1 MDVIY
6 EQKYQISMKKLIFRK
21 FLLDA
26 FFSFLLL
33 IFCFS
38 IIVWVIQAVN
48 YLDFV
53 SEDGHGFKVYF
64 LYTLFNFPK
73 IFSKLFLISL
83 FISLFYIILKF
94 ENDNELSIYWSVGI
108 SKIYFINKVLKFSI
122 ILLIFQLSLTSYFYP
137 KSQDMSKSF
146 IRMSNIDFFPSL
158 IKEKKFI
165 DTLSNLTIYVDEQS
179 DDKKQFKN
187 ILIKDQKKGNN
198 EYQIIVASD
207 GVIKNNNNINYLI
220 LKKGEIFSS
229 SNNKDFSSFKFE
241 NFEFSL
247 SNFDSKTMVVPKIQE
262 NKSSNIIKCY
272 LNNSNLNRK
281 FYINPDELRICNKD
295 IKKEI
300 VQEIFKRFYQPFF
313 IPILCLIACIQIIN
327 NKFNYNY
334 VFYKIII
341 FIFGI
346 IVLFASEIL
355 IKYTG
360 NNFTQDIFILLFPI
374 IMFLLIYL
382 FVLKKNY
389 SP

>member
-1 MDVIY
+1 
-6 EQKYQISMKKLIFRK
+6 MKKLIFRK

-26 FFSFLLL
+26 FLSFLVL

-108 SKIYFINKVLKFSI
+108 SKICFINKVLKFSI

-327 NKFNYNY
+327 SKFNYNY

>member
-1 MDVIY
+1 M
-6 EQKYQISMKKLIFRK
+6 EKLIFRK
-21 FLLDA
+21 FLIDA
-26 FFSFLLL
+26 FLSFLVL
-33 IFCFS
+33 IFSFS

-108 SKIYFINKVLKFSI
+108 SKINFINKVLKFSI
-122 ILLIFQLSLTSYFYP
+122 LLLVFQLSLTSYFYP
-137 KSQDMSKSF
+137 KSQDVSKSF

-187 ILIKDQKKGNN
+187 ILIKDQKKSIN

-207 GVIKNNNNINYLI
+207 GIIKNKNNINYLI
-220 LKKGEIFSS
+220 LKKGEIFST
-229 SNNKDFSSFKFE
+229 SNNKDFSSFKFD

-247 SNFDSKTMVVPKIQE
+247 SNFSSKTMVVPKIQE

-272 LNNSNLNRK
+272 LNNLNLNRK
-281 FYINPDELRICNKD
+281 FYINPEELRICNKD

-313 IPILCLIACIQIIN
+313 IPILCLIACIQIVN
-327 NKFNYNY
+327 NKFNYSY
-334 VFYKIII
+334 FFYKIMI

-346 IVLFASEIL
+346 IVLFTSEIL

-360 NNFTQDIFILLFPI
+360 NSFTQDIFIFVFPI
-374 IMFLLIYL
+374 IIFLLIYL
-382 FVLKKNY
+382 FLLKKNY
-389 SP
+389 SS

>member
-1 MDVIY
+1 
-6 EQKYQISMKKLIFRK
+6 MKKLIFRK
-21 FLLDA
+21 FLSDA
-26 FFSFLLL
+26 FLSFLLL
-33 IFCFS
+33 IFSFS

-108 SKIYFINKVLKFSI
+108 SKISFINKVIKFSI
-122 ILLIFQLSLTSYFYP
+122 LLLIFQLSLTSYFYP
-137 KSQDMSKSF
+137 KSQNMSKSF

-207 GVIKNNNNINYLI
+207 GVIKNKNNENYLI
-220 LKKGEIFSS
+220 LKKGEIFSN

-247 SNFDSKTMVVPKIQE
+247 SNFGSKTMVVPKIQE
-262 NKSSNIIKCY
+262 NKSTNIIKCY
-272 LNNSNLNRK
+272 LNNSNLNKK
-281 FYINPDELRICNKD
+281 FYINPEELRICNKD

-300 VQEIFKRFYQPFF
+300 IQEIFKRFYQPFF
-313 IPILCLIACIQIIN
+313 IPILCLIACIQIVN
-327 NKFNYNY
+327 SKFNYNY
-334 VFYKIII
+334 FLYKIMI
-341 FIFGI
+341 FLFGI

-360 NNFTQDIFILLFPI
+360 NNFTQDIFILIFPI
-374 IMFLLIYL
+374 IIFLLIYL

-389 SP
+389 SS

>member
-1 MDVIY
+1 M
-6 EQKYQISMKKLIFRK
+6 EKLIFRK
-21 FLLDA
+21 FLIDA
-26 FFSFLLL
+26 FLSFLVL
-33 IFCFS
+33 IFSFS

-108 SKIYFINKVLKFSI
+108 SKINFINKVLKFSI
-122 ILLIFQLSLTSYFYP
+122 LLLIFQLSLTSYFYP
-137 KSQDMSKSF
+137 KSQDVSKTF

-187 ILIKDQKKGNN
+187 ILIKDQKKSIN

-207 GVIKNNNNINYLI
+207 GIIKNKNNINYLI
-220 LKKGEIFSS
+220 LKKGEIFST
-229 SNNKDFSSFKFE
+229 SNNKDFSSFKFD

-247 SNFDSKTMVVPKIQE
+247 SNFSSKTMVVPKIQE

-272 LNNSNLNRK
+272 LNNLNLNRK
-281 FYINPDELRICNKD
+281 FYINPEELRICNKD

-313 IPILCLIACIQIIN
+313 IPILCLIACIQIVN
-327 NKFNYNY
+327 NKFNYSY
-334 VFYKIII
+334 FFYKIMI

-346 IVLFASEIL
+346 IVLFTSEIL

-360 NNFTQDIFILLFPI
+360 NSFTQDIFILVFPI
-374 IMFLLIYL
+374 IIFLLIYL
-382 FVLKKNY
+382 FLLKKNY
-389 SP
+389 SS

>member
-1 MDVIY
+1 
-6 EQKYQISMKKLIFRK
+6 MKKLIFRK
-21 FLLDA
+21 FLSDA
-26 FFSFLLL
+26 FLSFLLL
-33 IFCFS
+33 IFSFS

-108 SKIYFINKVLKFSI
+108 SKISFINKVIKFSI
-122 ILLIFQLSLTSYFYP
+122 LLLIFQLSLTSYFYP
-137 KSQDMSKSF
+137 KSQNMSKSF

-207 GVIKNNNNINYLI
+207 GVIKNNNNENYLI
-220 LKKGEIFSS
+220 LKKGEIFSN

-247 SNFDSKTMVVPKIQE
+247 SNFGSKTMVVPKIQE
-262 NKSSNIIKCY
+262 NKSTNIIKCY
-272 LNNSNLNRK
+272 LNNSNLNKK
-281 FYINPDELRICNKD
+281 FYINPEELRICNKD

-300 VQEIFKRFYQPFF
+300 IQEIFKRFYQPFF
-313 IPILCLIACIQIIN
+313 IPILCLIACIQIVN
-327 NKFNYNY
+327 SKFNYNY
-334 VFYKIII
+334 FLYKIMI
-341 FIFGI
+341 FLFGI

-360 NNFTQDIFILLFPI
+360 NNFTQDIFILIFPI
-374 IMFLLIYL
+374 IIFLLIYL

-389 SP
+389 SS

>member
-1 MDVIY
+1 M
-6 EQKYQISMKKLIFRK
+6 EKLIFRK

-26 FFSFLLL
+26 FLSFMVL
-33 IFCFS
+33 IFSFS

-108 SKIYFINKVLKFSI
+108 SKINFINKVLKFSI
-122 ILLIFQLSLTSYFYP
+122 LLLIFQLSLTSYFYP
-137 KSQDMSKSF
+137 KSQDVSKSF

-187 ILIKDQKKGNN
+187 ILIKDQKKSIN

-207 GVIKNNNNINYLI
+207 GIIKNKNNINYLI
-220 LKKGEIFSS
+220 LKKGEIFST
-229 SNNKDFSSFKFE
+229 SNNKDFSSFKFD

-247 SNFDSKTMVVPKIQE
+247 SNFGSKTMVVPKIQE

-272 LNNSNLNRK
+272 LNNLNLNRK
-281 FYINPDELRICNKD
+281 FYINPEELRICNKD

-300 VQEIFKRFYQPFF
+300 IQEIFKRFYQPFF
-313 IPILCLIACIQIIN
+313 IPILCLIACIQIVN
-327 NKFNYNY
+327 SKFNYSY
-334 VFYKIII
+334 FFYKIMI

-346 IVLFASEIL
+346 IVLFTSEIL

-360 NNFTQDIFILLFPI
+360 NNFTQDIFILVFPI
-374 IMFLLIYL
+374 IIFLLIYL
-382 FVLKKNY
+382 FLLKKNY
-389 SP
+389 SS